1 MSRPSK
7 YYKVEAGHRVAITIT
22 PDVIDFKMRIELD
35 GSALDMFVTRD
46 YLLRLRDQ
54 ITATCENPRFQA

>member
-1 MSRPSK
+1 
-7 YYKVEAGHRVAITIT
+7 
-22 PDVIDFKMRIELD
+22 MRIELD